1 MKPEFKKRLI
11 STAVL
16 MPLAIW
22 LLSMGGSVVMILA
35 LLLGLAMLR
44 EWQDLTEIPK
54 AERLWSLLP
63 TALAW
68 ITLSLGF
75 PIPAFTMLG
84 ITLLTLALLMKKH
97 MVSGWT
103 LLGIAYLSAG
113 VMPLIWLVH
122 VSPVPW
128 YFLWLMGIVWA
139 SDIGGYAFGKT
150 LQGPKLAP
158 AISPGKTVSG
168 AMGGT
173 AMAGMVGIGVAHCW
187 LPEYTVQVIAI
198 SLLVSM
204 ASQAGDLLESKFK
217 RLLNKKDSGHIIPGH
232 GGLLDRLDG
241 LLAAGPAMLVLLWL
255 VDGFSW
261 WAA

>member
-11 STAVL
+11 SAAVL

-22 LLSMGGSVVMILA
+22 LLSLGGAVVTVLT
-35 LLLGLAMLR
+35 LLLGLAMLW
-44 EWQDLTEIPK
+44 EWQALTEAPK
-54 AERLWSLLP
+54 PERLWAMLP
-63 TALAW
+63 TSLAW
-68 ITLSLGF
+68 ITLALGF

-84 ITLLTLALLMKKH
+84 ITLLTLALLKTKGQA
-97 MVSGWT
+97 SGWS
-103 LLGIAYLSAG
+103 LLGVVYLSAG

-128 YFLWLMGIVWA
+128 YFLWLMGLVWA

-158 AISPGKTVSG
+158 NISPGKTVAG
-168 AMGGT
+168 AIGGT

-187 LPEYTVQVIAI
+187 LPEYTVQVIAV

-217 RLLNKKDSGHIIPGH
+217 RLLDKKDSGHIIPGH

-241 LLAAGPAMLVLLWL
+241 LLAAGPAMLLLLWL
-255 VDGFSW
+255 VNGFAW
-261 WAA
+261 WPA